1 MARSRVERA
10 SQQLKVL
17 SANVRGLRTN
27 IGDLTHNFVLRHSTD
42 IVVVT
47 ETWLNSDV
55 EPTFGKIRGYTH
67 WTRKDRQDQAG
78 GGVAVCFKEGLQTQ
92 LLDIDMPPRMEA
104 LFFRV
109 VLADHSAL
117 LLCAMYRPPRQGPA
131 SLLYLTDRLD
141 DLLIEHSCSHVLV
154 VGDLNHH
161 IEQRTYENLLAVQ
174 GLTDHVTFPTH
185 ERGGTLDPVIS
196 DLQEDVLNCHQLGLV
211 GSSDHHAVL
220 TQLDVGVARDEAT
233 TRTVWLWDK
242 ADWTSLRRDLR
253 HTGWVTLL
261 QGGAESMAHALTTH
275 LLALQRRHVPH
286 REYTTRP
293 TDQVWFGYRCRVAA
307 EAKYAAWR
315 RYKRTPTQ
323 RNKDLHRAACR
334 RMTTTSRWA
343 IKRWEEDLKRKLCG
357 PGVGNKTWWSLVKER
372 QGISRQDTI
381 PPLTRRDGTVATSS
395 KEKAQLLA
403 ALFAEKMRVEAPRQ
417 PPPHLDQQC
426 EETVTEVEVT
436 QSQVKKILQQL
447 DTKKATGPDDVS
459 PQILK
464 RCASEICA
472 PLTSVFS
479 ACLQENTWPSVWK
492 EARVVPVHKR
502 SSRSDPKN
510 YRPISLLSVVGKVF
524 ERVVTDV
531 VCRHLSDNYL
541 LSDQQYGFR
550 PGRSTSDLLM
560 LLTRKWQDALDE
572 GLDTIVVALDI
583 AGAFDRV
590 WHGGLLEK
598 LRAKGIQGNLL
609 QLLGNYLQGR
619 TLHVVVNGQASDSLP
634 VEASV
639 PQGSVLGPVLWNIY
653 VDDLL
658 RQLPAVSAYADDCTL
673 SFTYPRQDSGR
684 AADDINHQLR
694 VIQEWGERWQV
705 IFAPEKTQA
714 MVVSRSPAAGPAV
727 EERIC
732 FGGVPL
738 PLQEAIK
745 ILGVEVDRGLRFDG
759 HIKHIAKMASHRVSA
774 LRRTASFLDRKGRLL
789 LYKAQIRP
797 YLEYAAL
804 SWMSCAASH
813 TKKLDNIQRRAMRLV
828 DAADPVVEAEPASP
842 LDTLEHRRDVAAL
855 VVFHKAQVQE
865 VPHLAGLR
873 LPPRVT
879 ARSTRTVLNS
889 GDTVE
894 VPRSHA
900 NQHQRTFVGRVSR
913 LWNVLAGAAPQIREM
928 NTHSVKLAAHRWR
941 GTQPTPL
948 TLTLLTN

>member
-1 MARSRVERA
+1 MARPGAECAR
-10 SQQLKVL
+10 QLKVL

-27 IGDLTHNFVLRHSTD
+27 IGDLTHNCVLRHSTD

-67 WTRKDRQDQAG
+67 WARKDRQERAG
-78 GGVAVCFKEGLQTQ
+78 GGVAVCFKEGVQAQ
-92 LLDIDMPPRMEA
+92 LLEVDTPPHMEA
-104 LFFRV
+104 MFFRV
-109 VLADHSAL
+109 VLADRSAL
-117 LLCAMYRPPRQGPA
+117 LLCAMYRPPRQGPS
-131 SLLYLTDRLD
+131 SLQYLTDKLD
-141 DLLIEHSCSHVLV
+141 DLLTVYSCSHVLV

-161 IEQRTYENLLAVQ
+161 LERHAYESLLTVQ

-196 DLQEDVLNCHQLGLV
+196 DLQEDTLQCHQLGLV

-220 TQLDVGVARDEAT
+220 TQVDVGVARDEAT

-242 ADWTSLRRDLR
+242 ADWASLRRDLR
-253 HTGWVTLL
+253 HTEWVTVL
-261 QGGAESMAHALTTH
+261 QGGAESKARALTSR
-275 LLALQRRHVPH
+275 LLVLQRRHVPH
-286 REYTTRP
+286 RKYTTRP
-293 TDQVWFGYRCRVAA
+293 TDQPWFGYRCRVAA
-307 EAKYAAWR
+307 EAKYAAWL
-315 RYKRTPTQ
+315 RYKRSPTR

-334 RMTTTSRWA
+334 RMVVTSRWA
-343 IKRWEEDLKRKLCG
+343 MKKWEEDLRRKLRG
-357 PGVGNKTWWSLVKER
+357 PGVGNKTWWSLVKEK

-381 PPLTRRDGTVATSS
+381 PPLTRQDGTVATSS

-403 ALFAEKMRVEAPRQ
+403 ALFAEKMRVEAPQ
-417 PPPHLDQQC
+417 HPPPRLDQQC
-426 EETVTEVEVT
+426 EKTVTEVEVT
-436 QSQVKKILQQL
+436 QPQVKRLLQQL

-459 PQILK
+459 PHLLK
-464 RCASEICA
+464 QCASELSA

-479 ACLQENTWPSVWK
+479 ACLRENTWPSVWK

-502 SSRSDPKN
+502 SSRANPKN
-510 YRPISLLSVVGKVF
+510 YRPISLLSVVGKVL

-531 VCRHLSDNYL
+531 VCHHLRDNYL
-541 LSDQQYGFR
+541 LSEQQFGFR

-560 LLTRKWQDALDE
+560 LLTKKWQDALDG
-572 GLDTIVVALDI
+572 GLDTVVVALDI

-590 WHGGLLEK
+590 WHRGLMEK

-619 TLHVVVNGQASDSLP
+619 TLQVVVNGQASESLP

-639 PQGSVLGPVLWNIY
+639 PQGSVLGPVLWNVY

-658 RQLPAVSAYADDCTL
+658 QQLPAVSAYADDCTL

-684 AADDINHQLR
+684 AADEVNHQLR

-705 IFAPEKTQA
+705 TFAPEKTQA
-714 MVVSRSPAAGPAV
+714 MVVSRSPTAGPAV
-727 EERIC
+727 EGRIR

-738 PLQEAIK
+738 LLQEAVK

-759 HIKHIAKMASHRVSA
+759 HIKHIAQKASHRVSA
-774 LRRTASFLDRKGRLL
+774 LRRTAGFLDRTGRLL

-813 TKKLDNIQRRAMRLV
+813 IKKLDCIQRRALRLV
-828 DAADPVVEAEPASP
+828 DAADPPTQPEHESQ
-842 LDTLEHRRDVAAL
+842 LDSLEHRRDVAGL
-855 VVFHKAQVQE
+855 VVFHKAMVQKI
-865 VPHLAGLR
+865 PHLAGLR
-873 LPPRVT
+873 QPPRVT
-879 ARSTRTVLNS
+879 TQSTRTVLNS
-889 GDTVE
+889 GDAVE

-900 NQHQRTFVGRVSR
+900 SQHQRTFVGRVSR
-913 LWNVLAGAAPQIREM
+913 MWNIFTAATPHIREM
-928 NTHSVKLAAHRWR
+928 NTQSAKLAAHKWR
-941 GTQPTPL
+941 GAQPTPL
-948 TLTLLTN
+948 NLFVC